1 MAYGDPVAVP
11 KSSVA
16 FVSLSDMR
24 FGVLGPLAV
33 WSTEG
38 RALRIPEAKVRAL
51 LADLLAHA
59 GRPVSADRLIED
71 LWGDSPPGK
80 PAAALRVKVSQLRR
94 VLEEA
99 EQDGRQR
106 LAFAPAGYALRVE
119 PGALDADRFETLA
132 ERAHASDDPAT
143 KVALLADALALWR
156 GEPFADVADEA
167 FVGPAR
173 ARLAERRLVAIE
185 EQAEARLALG
195 EHALLAAELAD
206 LVGEHPLRERLRAVH
221 LRALYR
227 AGRQSEALDSYARL
241 RALLA
246 EELGLDPGPEL
257 VALHQAI
264 LEQDP
269 ALDAAPTTRTNLP
282 VPMTGLIGRESATA
296 EVRSLVEAHR
306 LVTLTGPGGVGKTRL
321 ALEVAARLEGA
332 HPDGVWLVE
341 LGARPATVGVVDA
354 IAAVMGVRDDRA
366 AGKRGADATERLVDV
381 LRAKRALLV
390 LDNCEHVVDQV
401 AAVAETLLRSAPS
414 LRILATSQEAL
425 AIDGERLWAVR
436 PLDLPSGTGDPAA
449 SSAVRL
455 FAARAAAAAP
465 GFALD
470 EHNAEA
476 VAAVCRR
483 LDGLPLALEL
493 AASRMRVLSPAQ
505 LAERLDDRFRLLG
518 AGRRD
523 APARQQTLRA
533 MIDWSWELL
542 TGAERVVLR
551 RLAVHADGC
560 TLEAAEAVC
569 SGEGVRPADVLDLLA
584 RLVDRSLVVTVS
596 GAQGIRYRLL
606 ESVAAY
612 CLERM
617 EEERE
622 LDCVRRRHA
631 RHYLALAEGSERRVE
646 GQARR
651 LATLDIESANLR
663 TALETAA
670 EQGSA
675 ETALRLANAMARYFL
690 LRCRFD
696 EGRRAL
702 ALALSVR
709 DEPQPAHGVPTG
721 GVPIGGVSAGGV
733 STGGVSAGGVSV
745 GGVPIGGGA
754 IHGGPGGGGPDDGG
768 WAVDGPVSGGAVSS
782 GAGHGGTIRG
792 SSDRGVLS
800 EGHAALRAQAEIW
813 EMGLTMRLG
822 IAVDVGQRAESAL
835 AVLEAAGDV
844 EALARAQWFLGFTT
858 WGHGDL
864 ACSEKLVGR
873 SLETFETLDDRWGT
887 AAALAARA
895 VHGMIRGDFAAAE
908 RDGKR
913 SAALFEELDD
923 HWGVL
928 QAVEPLAM
936 LAEIGGDYDGAAAL
950 HSQGLAMAEEL
961 ELWFEVSRSM
971 SGLGRI
977 ALLKGDYARADD
989 LHERA
994 RRLAATHAHP
1004 YAQQFAEVGLALS
1017 ARRQGRLDAA
1027 EKHLRTWLDWITK
1040 VEGESG
1046 AALLLAELG
1055 FIAELR
1061 GDAELA
1067 MSLHREGHAHAGATS
1082 DPRAIALALEGMAGA
1097 ASLAGDHRQAARLL
1111 GSAAA
1116 ARESVGRPLP
1126 AAERG
1131 DVERITAR
1139 CVEALDEE
1147 NFLAEFRTGAREP
1160 AAV

>member
-1 MAYGDPVAVP
+1 
-11 KSSVA
+11 
-16 FVSLSDMR
+16 MR

-38 RALRIPEAKVRAL
+38 RSLRIPEVKVRVL

-59 GRPVSADRLIED
+59 GRPVPADRLIDD

-99 EQDGRQR
+99 ERDGRQR
-106 LAFAPAGYALRVE
+106 LAFAPAGYVLRVD
-119 PGALDADRFETLA
+119 PGALDADLFETLVGQA
-132 ERAHASDDPAT
+132 LAGDDPAT
-143 KVALLADALALWR
+143 KAALLADALALWR
-156 GEPFADVADEA
+156 GEPFADVADEE
-167 FVGPAR
+167 FVRPLR
-173 ARLAERRLVAIE
+173 ARLAEQRLVAVE

-206 LVGEHPLRERLRAVH
+206 LVAEQPLRERLRALH
-221 LRALYR
+221 LRALYG
-227 AGRQSEALDSYARL
+227 AGRQSEALDSYAHL

-246 EELGLDPGPEL
+246 DELGLDPGPEL

-269 ALDAAPTTRTNLP
+269 ALDPAPATRTNLP

-296 EVRSLVEAHR
+296 EVRSLVESHR

-321 ALEVAARLEGA
+321 ALEVAAQLDGP

-341 LGARPATVGVVDA
+341 LGARPSSVSVVDA

-366 AGKRGADATERLVDV
+366 AGRRGADATERLVDV
-381 LRAKRALLV
+381 LRDKRALLV

-414 LRILATSQEAL
+414 LRVLATSQEAL
-425 AIDGERLWAVR
+425 AIDGERVWAVR
-436 PLDLPSGTGDPAA
+436 PLDLPSDADDPAA
-449 SSAVRL
+449 ASAVRL
-455 FAARAAAAAP
+455 FAARAAAATP

-470 EHNAEA
+470 ERNAQA
-476 VAAVCRR
+476 IAAICRR
-483 LDGLPLALEL
+483 LDGLPLAIEL
-493 AASRMRVLSPAQ
+493 AASRMRVLSPAE

-542 TGAERVVLR
+542 TGAERIVLR

-560 TLEAAEAVC
+560 TLQAAEAVC

-584 RLVDRSLVVTVS
+584 RLVDRSLVVTVT
-596 GAQGIRYRLL
+596 GAQGTRYRLL

-617 EEERE
+617 EEESE

-631 RHYLALAEGSERRVE
+631 RHYLALAEGLDPGSD
-646 GQARR
+646 GQSCW
-651 LATLDIESANLR
+651 LATFDAESANLR
-663 TALETAA
+663 AALDTAA
-670 EQGSA
+670 GQGAA

-702 ALALSVR
+702 ATALSIQSPGSPHAGPVR
-709 DEPQPAHGVPTG
+709 DER
-721 GVPIGGVSAGGV
+721 VSE
-733 STGGVSAGGVSV
+733 
-745 GGVPIGGGA
+745 
-754 IHGGPGGGGPDDGG
+754 
-768 WAVDGPVSGGAVSS
+768 
-782 GAGHGGTIRG
+782 AGHGAGREAEHEAG
-792 SSDRGVLS
+792 HGAGRAAGH
-800 EGHAALRAQAEIW
+800 EAGHAALRAQAEIW

-822 IAVDVGQRAESAL
+822 SPVDAGERAQAAL
-835 AVLEAAGDV
+835 AVLEAAGDPL
-844 EALARAQWFLGFTT
+844 ALARAQWLVGFAL
-858 WGHGDL
+858 WGYGDP
-864 ACSEKLVGR
+864 AYSERLVGR
-873 SLETFETLDDRWGT
+873 SLATFETIGDRWGT
-887 AAALAARA
+887 AAALVARA
-895 VHGMIRGDFAAAE
+895 FHAMIRGEFAAAE
-908 RDGKR
+908 RDGER
-913 SAALFEELDD
+913 SAQLFRELGD

-936 LAEIGGDYDGAAAL
+936 LAEIDGDYDRAATL
-950 HSQGLAMAEEL
+950 HAQGLEMAEEL
-961 ELWFEVSRSM
+961 DLWFEVSRCM

-994 RRLAATHAHP
+994 ARLAVAHAHP
-1004 YAQQFAEVGLALS
+1004 YAQQFAEIGLALS
-1017 ARRQGRLDAA
+1017 ARRQGRLDTA
-1027 EKHLRTWLDWITK
+1027 EKHLRAWLDWITK
-1040 VEGESG
+1040 MEGESG

-1061 GDAELA
+1061 GDAERA
-1067 MSLHREGHAHAGATS
+1067 MSLHRESHTHASATS

-1097 ASLAGDHRQAARLL
+1097 ASLAGEHRRAARLL
-1111 GSAAA
+1111 GAAAA

-1131 DVERITAR
+1131 DIERITAR
-1139 CVEALDEE
+1139 SVDALDEE
-1147 NFLAEFRTGAREP
+1147 RFMAEFEAGAKEP
-1160 AAV
+1160 VAV

>member
-1 MAYGDPVAVP
+1 
-11 KSSVA
+11 
-16 FVSLSDMR
+16 MR

-38 RALRIPEAKVRAL
+38 RSVRIPEAKVRAL

-71 LWGDSPPGK
+71 LWGGSPPGK

-99 EQDGRQR
+99 EPDGRQR
-106 LAFAPAGYALRVE
+106 LTFTPAGYVLRVD
-119 PGALDADRFETLA
+119 PGALDADRFEALTGQAL
-132 ERAHASDDPAT
+132 ASDDPAA
-143 KVALLADALALWR
+143 KVTLLADALALWR
-156 GEPFADVADEA
+156 GEPFADVADEE

-173 ARLAERRLVAIE
+173 ARLAEQRMVAIE
-185 EQAEARLALG
+185 EQAEARLVLG
-195 EHALLAAELAD
+195 EHAQLAAELAD
-206 LVGEHPLRERLRAVH
+206 LVAGHPLRERLRAVQ

-227 AGRQSEALDSYARL
+227 AGRQSEALDSYARM

-257 VALHQAI
+257 VALHQSI
-264 LEQDP
+264 LVQDP
-269 ALDAAPTTRTNLP
+269 ALDPAPATRTNLP

-296 EVRSLVEAHR
+296 EVRSLVASHR
-306 LVTLTGPGGVGKTRL
+306 LVTLSGPGGVGKTRL
-321 ALEVAARLEGA
+321 ALEVAAQLEQA

-341 LGARPATVGVVDA
+341 LGARPSTVSVVDA

-390 LDNCEHVVDQV
+390 LDNCEHVIDQV

-414 LRILATSQEAL
+414 LRVLATSQEAL
-425 AIDGERLWAVR
+425 AIDGERLWAVQ
-436 PLDLPSGTGDPAA
+436 PLDLPSGAGDPAA

-476 VAAVCRR
+476 VAAICRR

-493 AASRMRVLSPAQ
+493 AASRMRVLNPAK

-584 RLVDRSLVVTVS
+584 RLVDRSLVVTVT
-596 GAQGIRYRLL
+596 GPQGTRYRLL

-617 EEERE
+617 EEEAE

-631 RHYLALAEGSERRVE
+631 RHYLALAEGSDQRVE
-646 GQARR
+646 GQSRW
-651 LATLDIESANLR
+651 LATLDTESANLR
-663 TALETAA
+663 TALDTAA
-670 EQGSA
+670 GQGAA
-675 ETALRLANAMARYFL
+675 EIALRLANAMARYFL

-709 DEPQPAHGVPTG
+709 GETRPAHGGSAAGSLLQGSSVPG
-721 GVPIGGVSAGGV
+721 SLVPGSLA
-733 STGGVSAGGVSV
+733 
-745 GGVPIGGGA
+745 
-754 IHGGPGGGGPDDGG
+754 
-768 WAVDGPVSGGAVSS
+768 
-782 GAGHGGTIRG
+782 RG
-792 SSDRGVLS
+792 SSVPGSLVHGSSVQGDGQAVLI
-800 EGHAALRAQAEIW
+800 EGHEALRAQAEIW

-822 IAVDVGQRAESAL
+822 IAVEVGERAECAL
-835 AVLEAAGDV
+835 AVLEAAGDP

-864 ACSEKLVGR
+864 GGSEKLVGS
-873 SLETFETLDDRWGT
+873 SLATFETIGDRWGT
-887 AAALAARA
+887 AAALAARS
-895 VHGMIRGDFAAAE
+895 VHAMIRGEFAAAE

-913 SAALFEELDD
+913 SAALFEELGD

-936 LAEIGGDYDGAAAL
+936 LAEIDGDYDRAATL

-961 ELWFEVSRSM
+961 ELWFEVSRCM

-994 RRLAATHAHP
+994 RRLAAAQAHP
-1004 YAQQFAEVGLALS
+1004 YAQQFAEIGLALS
-1017 ARRQGRLDAA
+1017 ARRQGRLDTA
-1027 EKHLRTWLDWITK
+1027 ENHLRTWLDWIMK
-1040 VEGESG
+1040 AEGEPG

-1067 MSLHREGHAHAGATS
+1067 MSLHRESHAHARATS

-1097 ASLAGDHRQAARLL
+1097 ASLAGDHRRAARLL
-1111 GSAAA
+1111 GAAAA
-1116 ARESVGRPLP
+1116 AREAVGRPLP
-1126 AAERG
+1126 MAERK
-1131 DVERITAR
+1131 DVDRITVR
-1139 CVEALDEE
+1139 SVEALDEE
-1147 NFLAEFRTGAREP
+1147 LFMAEFRAGARDP
-1160 AAV
+1160 VTM